1 MKKGGGHRKGSS
13 FERKVAKL
21 FDLWWEVPKYTF
33 WRTVL
38 SGGWH
43 QPGDISIRT
52 VNGEPIKWPFI
63 VECKHY
69 KTIDFWDVL
78 KSSKN
83 IKLFKWWNQ
92 VTIDQRKVSVPYPI
106 RLLIVH
112 ANNTPIIVIFDEQEL
127 KGPVYTGIRVMRF
140 EFMHSRYGL
149 QRLTALPWEIFSVYY
164 NRNKIEEYYE
174 K

>member
-1 MKKGGGHRKGSS
+1 MTAIAHEDRRVVASLGDGSDSKISQKPIPVLPPEDEFQS
-13 FERKVAKL
+13 F
-21 FDLWWEVPKYTF
+21 
-33 WRTVL
+33 
-38 SGGWH
+38 
-43 QPGDISIRT
+43 I
-52 VNGEPIKWPFI
+52 
-63 VECKHY
+63 
-69 KTIDFWDVL
+69 FWDVL